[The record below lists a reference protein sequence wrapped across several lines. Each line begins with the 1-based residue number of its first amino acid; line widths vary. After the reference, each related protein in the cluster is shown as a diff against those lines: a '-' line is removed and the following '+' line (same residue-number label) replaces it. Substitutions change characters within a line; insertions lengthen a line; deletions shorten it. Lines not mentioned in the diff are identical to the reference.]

1 MGQKKY
7 HDFLILL
14 FFTVISGAMNLEENL
29 LKNKLL
35 HVFYIIINYGSIIN
49 KPYYIFVLVTDVRI
63 LVVCNTGSYPGDK

>member
-1 MGQKKY
+1 
-7 HDFLILL
+7 
-14 FFTVISGAMNLEENL
+14 MNLEENL

-63 LVVCNTGSYPGDK
+63 LVVCKTGSYPGDK